1 MDPAKGRGLV
11 TSRAWNV
18 AWYRFR
24 GTLSRRRGA
33 YLSVILLIG
42 LTGGLAMGSLAG
54 ARRTQSSYPTFL
66 ASTNPSTL
74 SMAVYNQIGR
84 PGAPITARIA
94 HLADVARVRTLNAG
108 AAVLLN
114 DKGAPRLGTVNLA
127 VVAGS
132 TDGDLTQQDRL
143 AVLAGHRANP
153 SHINQIVITQG
164 VERIWGVRLGSVV
177 PIGFY
182 APVQATLPGFGTAK
196 VKPRFTVDAHV
207 VGIVAQS
214 SEIVQDDVDRAY
226 GFVFLSP
233 TLVKKA
239 AAIDPSW
246 SLPVEYEIQLRHG
259 DAHLGRIEHEL
270 SALVPVGFTYEFH
283 VTSHVLSTVELALKP
298 ESVAL
303 GAFGVIAA
311 LVCLLLSMQAISRLV
326 RRDVIDRRTLRA
338 IGAGPREL
346 LLETLMGVVASVAAG
361 VLLALVVALAL
372 SPLAPLG
379 PVRPVYPDRGISFDA
394 TVLLGGVLVLLFVL
408 VGFSVASAFL
418 SAAHRDRGVNSRRTP
433 SVVVRRIRSLSLPTA
448 ATLGA
453 HFALEPRGGS
463 DDVPVRSVLFGS
475 ILAVALMAT
484 TLTFASGL
492 NTLVSRPALYG
503 WNWSYALNPTN
514 DVPPS
519 AIARLN
525 HDRDVAAWSGADYTD
540 VSIDGQSVPV
550 LIASPQ
556 AKVMP
561 PILTGHGL
569 DTNSQ
574 IVLGDQTMAVLH
586 RHIGQTVSVSYGSP
600 KDAPVYVPP
609 TTLTIVG
616 TATFPAVG
624 YSTSVADHTSMG
636 TGALL
641 PLGVEPKSFVQAIS
655 SKDPNLNGPAVVFV
669 RLRAGVSASAGR
681 ANLEHVA
688 AVANATFAHDPN
700 GTGNYVTV
708 LSVQRP
714 AQIVDYRSIGTT
726 PVLLAAALAAGAV
739 GALAVTLITSVRR
752 RRRDLAILKTLGL
765 TRRTAA
771 SAIVYQ
777 ASVDAVVGVLVGI
790 PLGILLGRELW
801 TLFARDINAVP
812 YPTVPVGAL
821 TLVGVGTIVIAIL
834 TATWPGRSAARTS
847 PGLTFRSE

>member
-1 MDPAKGRGLV
+1 MK
-11 TSRAWNV
+11 SRSWDV

-24 GTLSRRRGA
+24 ATLSRRRGA

-42 LTGGLAMGSLAG
+42 LTGGLAMGSLTA
-54 ARRTQSSYPTFL
+54 ARRTQSSFPTFL
-66 ASTNPSTL
+66 ARTNPSTL
-74 SMAVYNQIGR
+74 SMAVYNQIGA
-84 PGAPITARIA
+84 PGASIATAIA
-94 HLADVARVRTLNAG
+94 HLADVAHVRTLNAG
-108 AAVLLN
+108 AAVPLN
-114 DKGAPRLGTVNLA
+114 AKGAPRLNTVNL
-127 VVAGS
+127 VVVTGS

-143 AVLAGHRANP
+143 AVLSGHLANP
-153 SHINQIVITQG
+153 SHINQIDMTPAA
-164 VERIWGVRLGSVV
+164 ERIWGVRLGHSVR
-177 PIGFY
+177 IGFY
-182 APVQATLPGFGTAK
+182 APAQTSLPGFGTAK
-196 VKPRFTVDAHV
+196 VKPRFFVDAHV

-226 GFVFLSP
+226 GFVFISP
-233 TLVKKA
+233 TLMKKA

-246 SLPVEYEIQLRHG
+246 SLPVEYEIQLRDG
-259 DAHLGRIEHEL
+259 DAHLGRMEQKL

-311 LVCLLLSMQAISRLV
+311 LVCLLLSMQSISRLV
-326 RRDVIDRRTLRA
+326 RRDVNDRRNLRA
-338 IGAGPREL
+338 LGASPREIL
-346 LLETLMGVVASVAAG
+346 METLVGVIASVVVG
-361 VLLALVVALAL
+361 ILLALVVALAL

-379 PVRPVYPDRGISFDA
+379 PVRPVYPDRGFSFDA
-394 TVLLGGVLVLLFVL
+394 SVL
-408 VGFSVASAFL
+408 VGGAVVLLVILLGFAVASAL
-418 SAAHRDRGVNSRRTP
+418 VSAEHRDRGVNLRRTP
-433 SVVVRRIRSLSLPTA
+433 SVTVRHIRSLSLPTA

-453 HFALEPRGGS
+453 HFALEPRGSS

-475 ILAVALMAT
+475 IVAVALLAT

-514 DVPPS
+514 AVPPS
-519 AIARLN
+519 AITRLD
-525 HDRDVAAWSGADYTD
+525 HDHDVAAWSGVDYTD
-540 VSIDGQSVPV
+540 VTIDGQSVPV
-550 LIASPQ
+550 LIASPK

-574 IVLGDQTMAVLH
+574 VVLGNQTLAQLH
-586 RHIGQTVSVSYGSP
+586 RRIGQTVSVSYGTP
-600 KDAPVYVPP
+600 ADKPLYVAP

-624 YSTSVADHTSMG
+624 YATSVADHTSMG

-641 PLGVEPKSFVQAIS
+641 PLGVETKSFMRAIS
-655 SKDPNLNGPAVVFV
+655 SKDPNLNGPAMVFV
-669 RLRAGVSASAGR
+669 RLRSGVSASAGR
-681 ANLEHVA
+681 ANLERVA

-726 PVLLAAALAAGAV
+726 PVLLAALLAAGAV
-739 GALAVTLITSVRR
+739 GALAVTLITSVRH

-771 SAIVYQ
+771 SAIIYQ
-777 ASVDAVVGVLVGI
+777 ASVDAIVGVIVGI

-821 TLVGVGTIVIAIL
+821 VLVGVGTIVVAIL

>member
-1 MDPAKGRGLV
+1 
-11 TSRAWNV
+11 
-18 AWYRFR
+18 
-24 GTLSRRRGA
+24 
-33 YLSVILLIG
+33 
-42 LTGGLAMGSLAG
+42 MGSLAG

-74 SMAVYNQIGR
+74 SMAVYSNLTGAAGR
-84 PGAPITARIA
+84 SITIA
-94 HLADVARVRTLNAG
+94 IERLADVARVRTLAAG
-108 AAVLLN
+108 AAVPLN
-114 DKGAPRLGTVNLA
+114 SRGAPRLSTVNSV

-132 TDGDLTQQDRL
+132 TDGYLTRQDRL
-143 AVLAGHRANP
+143 ALLAGHLADP
-153 SHINQIVITQG
+153 SHINQIVMTPG
-164 VERIWGVRLGSVV
+164 AARIWGVRLGQTV
-177 PIGFY
+177 PLGFY
-182 APVQATLPGFGTAK
+182 APSQASLPGFGTSR
-196 VKPRFTVDAHV
+196 VKPHLLIDAHV
-207 VGIVAQS
+207 VGIVAES
-214 SEIVQDDVDRAY
+214 SEIVQDDVDKAY
-226 GFVFLSP
+226 GFVFISP
-233 TLVKKA
+233 ALVKKA
-239 AAIDPSW
+239 GAFDPSW
-246 SLPVEYEIQLRHG
+246 LMPVQYEIQLRDG
-259 DAHLGRIEHEL
+259 DAHLARVEQEL
-270 SALVPVGFTYEFH
+270 THLVPVGQTYQFH
-283 VTSHVLSTVELALKP
+283 VTSHVLSTIELALKP

-311 LVCLLLSMQAISRLV
+311 LVCLLLSMQSISRLV
-326 RRDVIDRRTLRA
+326 RRDVSDRRILRA
-338 IGAGPREL
+338 VGASPREL
-346 LLETLMGVVASVAAG
+346 LLETLVGVVASVLGG
-361 VLLALVVALAL
+361 VVLAILIALAL

-379 PVRPVYPDRGISFDA
+379 PVRAVYPDRGFSFDA
-394 TVLLGGVLVLLFVL
+394 TVVAGGALVLLVVL
-408 VGFSVASAFL
+408 LGFSLASAL
-418 SAAHRDRGVNSRRTP
+418 VSAAHRERGVHSRRPP
-433 SVVVRRIRSLSLPTA
+433 SVTVRRVRSLSLPTA

-475 ILAVALMAT
+475 IFAVALMVT

-492 NTLVSRPALYG
+492 NTLISRPALYG

-514 DVPPS
+514 AVPPT
-519 AIARLN
+519 AIARLK
-525 HDRDVAAWSGADYTD
+525 HDHDVAAWSGVQYTD
-540 VSIDGQSVPV
+540 VTIDGLSVPV
-550 LIASPQ
+550 LIASPK
-556 AKVMP
+556 AEVMP

-569 DTNSQ
+569 RTNSE
-574 IVLGDQTMAVLH
+574 IVLGNQTLALLH
-586 RHIGQTVSVSYGSP
+586 RRIGQTVSVSYNTP
-600 KDAPVYVPP
+600 ADKAYYIAP

-624 YSTSVADHTSMG
+624 YATSVADHTSMG
-636 TGALL
+636 SGALL
-641 PLGVEPKSFVQAIS
+641 PSGFEPAAFVRAVS
-655 SKDPNLNGPAVVFV
+655 SKDPNLNGPALVFV
-669 RLRAGVSASAGR
+669 RLRRGVSASAGR
-681 ANLEHVA
+681 ANLERVA

-700 GTGNYVTV
+700 GAGNYVTV

-726 PVLLAAALAAGAV
+726 PVLLASALAAGAV

-777 ASVDAVVGVLVGI
+777 ASVDALVGVVVGI

-812 YPTVPVGAL
+812 HPTVPVGAL

>member
-1 MDPAKGRGLV
+1 
-11 TSRAWNV
+11 V

-33 YLSVILLIG
+33 YLTVILVIG

-54 ARRTQSSYPTFL
+54 ARRTQSSFPTFL

-74 SMAVYNQIGR
+74 SMAVYNQAGA
-84 PGAPITARIA
+84 PGASIATAIA

-108 AAVLLN
+108 AGVPLN
-114 DKGAPRLGTVNLA
+114 AQGAPRLNTVNLV

-132 TDGDLTQQDRL
+132 TDGYLTQQDRL
-143 AVLAGHRANP
+143 AVLSGHLANP
-153 SHINQIVITQG
+153 SHINQIEITPG
-164 VERIWGVRLGSVV
+164 AERIWGVGLGSTV
-177 PIGFY
+177 PLGFY
-182 APVQATLPGFGTAK
+182 APSQASQPGFGTPK
-196 VKPRFTVDAHV
+196 VKPRLLIDAHV
-207 VGIVAQS
+207 VGIVAES
-214 SEIVQDDVDRAY
+214 SDIVQDDVDRAY
-226 GFVFLSP
+226 GFVFISP

-239 AAIDPSW
+239 AAFDSAW
-246 SLPVEYEIQLRHG
+246 SLPVEYEIQLRDG
-259 DAHLGRIEHEL
+259 DAHLGRVEGEL
-270 SALVPVGFTYEFH
+270 TALVPVGFTYEFH

-311 LVCLLLSMQAISRLV
+311 LVCLLLSIQAISRLV
-326 RRDVIDRRTLRA
+326 RRDVNDRRILRA
-338 IGAGPREL
+338 VGAGPREL
-346 LLETLMGVVASVAAG
+346 LLETLVGVVASVVVG
-361 VLLALVVALAL
+361 ILLALVVALAL

-379 PVRPVYPDRGISFDA
+379 PVRPVYPDRGFSFDTTVLVGGA
-394 TVLLGGVLVLLFVL
+394 LGLLVVLLG
-408 VGFSVASAFL
+408 FSVVSAL
-418 SAAHRDRGVNSRRTP
+418 VTAAHRDRAVALRRNP
-433 SVVVRRIRSLSLPTA
+433 SVTLRYIRSLPIPIA

-453 HFALEPRGGS
+453 HFALEPRGSS

-519 AIARLN
+519 AITRLK
-525 HDRDVAAWSGADYTD
+525 HDPDVAAWSGADYTD
-540 VSIDGQSVPV
+540 VTIDGQSVPV
-550 LIASPQ
+550 IIASPK
-556 AKVMP
+556 ARVMP
-561 PILTGHGL
+561 PILSGHGL
-569 DTNSQ
+569 RTNSQ
-574 IVLGDQTMAVLH
+574 IVLGNQTLAQLH
-586 RHIGQTVSVSYGSP
+586 RRIGQTVTVSYG
-600 KDAPVYVPP
+600 APADRPFYVPP

-624 YSTSVADHTSMG
+624 YATSVADHTAMG
-636 TGALL
+636 TGALFS
-641 PLGVEPKSFVQAIS
+641 LGVEPKTFVQAIS

-669 RLRAGVSASAGR
+669 RLRSGVSASAGR
-681 ANLEHVA
+681 ANLARIA

-714 AQIVDYRSIGTT
+714 AQIVDYRTVGTT
-726 PVLLAAALAAGAV
+726 PVLLAAALALGAI
-739 GALAVTLITSVRR
+739 GALTVTLITSVRR

-812 YPTVPVGAL
+812 YPTVPTGAL
-821 TLVGVGTIVIAIL
+821 VLVGVGTLVVAIL
-834 TATWPGRSAARTS
+834 TATWPGRNAARTS
-847 PGLTFRSE
+847 PGLTFRRE

>member
-1 MDPAKGRGLV
+1 VKN
-11 TSRAWNV
+11 RAWNV

-42 LTGGLAMGSLAG
+42 LTGGLAMGSLAA
-54 ARRTQSSYPTFL
+54 ARRTQSSFPTYL

-74 SMAVYNQIGR
+74 SMAVYSADAGS
-84 PGAPITARIA
+84 PGPSLTTTIS
-94 HLADVARVRTLNAG
+94 HLADVAHVRTVNAG
-108 AAVLLN
+108 AAVPLN
-114 DKGAPRLGTVNLA
+114 SNGAPRLSTVNLV

-132 TDGDLTQQDRL
+132 TDGYLTQQDRL
-143 AVLAGHRANP
+143 SVLSGHLANP
-153 SHINQIVITQG
+153 SRINQIEITPG
-164 VERIWGVRLGSVV
+164 AERIWGVRLGQSV

-182 APVQATLPGFGTAK
+182 APSQATLPGFGTAK
-196 VKPRFTVDAHV
+196 VKPHLTVDARV
-207 VGIVAQS
+207 VAIVAQS

-239 AAIDPSW
+239 AEFDPSW
-246 SLPVEYEIQLRHG
+246 SLPVEYEIQLRDG
-259 DAHLGRIEHEL
+259 DAHIARMEHEL
-270 SALVPVGFTYEFH
+270 ISLVPVGFTYEFH
-283 VTSHVLSTVELALKP
+283 VTSNVLSTVELALKP

-311 LVCLLLSMQAISRLV
+311 LVCLLLSMQSISRLV
-326 RRDVIDRRTLRA
+326 RRDVNDRRILRA
-338 IGAGPREL
+338 VGAGPREL
-346 LLETLMGVVASVAAG
+346 LLETLMGVVASVVVG
-361 VLLALVVALAL
+361 ILLALVVALAL

-379 PVRPVYPDRGISFDA
+379 PVRAVYPDRGLSFDA
-394 TVLLGGVLVLLFVL
+394 TVLVGGALVLLLVL
-408 VGFSVASAFL
+408 LGFSVASAL
-418 SAAHRDRGVNSRRTP
+418 VGAAHRDRGVNSRRTP
-433 SVVVRRIRSLSLPTA
+433 SITLRRLRSLTLPTA
-448 ATLGA
+448 AALGA

-475 ILAVALMAT
+475 ILAVTLMAT

-519 AIARLN
+519 ALTRLD
-525 HDRDVAAWSGADYTD
+525 HDHDVAAWSGVDYTD
-540 VSIDGQSVPV
+540 VTIDGQSVPV
-550 LIASPQ
+550 LIASPK
-556 AKVMP
+556 AAVMP

-569 DTNSQ
+569 NTNSQ
-574 IVLGDQTMAVLH
+574 IVLGNQTLAQLH

-600 KDAPVYVPP
+600 TSKAFYIAP

-624 YSTSVADHTSMG
+624 YATSVADHTSMG
-636 TGALL
+636 SGALL
-641 PLGVEPKSFVQAIS
+641 PSGFEPQSFVKAIS
-655 SKDPNLNGPAVVFV
+655 SKDPNLNGPALVFV
-669 RLRAGVSASAGR
+669 RLRSSVSASAGR
-681 ANLEHVA
+681 ANLERVA
-688 AVANATFAHDPN
+688 AAANTTFAHDPN

-726 PVLLAAALAAGAV
+726 PIFLAGALAAGAV
-739 GALAVTLITSVRR
+739 GALAVTLVTSVRR

-771 SAIVYQ
+771 SAIIYQ
-777 ASVDAVVGVLVGI
+777 ASVDAVVGVLFGM
-790 PLGILLGRELW
+790 PLGIVLGRELW

-812 YPTVPVGAL
+812 YPTVPAGAL
-821 TLVGVGTIVIAIL
+821 VLVGVGTIVIAIL

-847 PGLTFRSE
+847 PGLTFRTE

>member
-1 MDPAKGRGLV
+1 
-11 TSRAWNV
+11 
-18 AWYRFR
+18 
-24 GTLSRRRGA
+24 
-33 YLSVILLIG
+33 
-42 LTGGLAMGSLAG
+42 
-54 ARRTQSSYPTFL
+54 
-66 ASTNPSTL
+66 
-74 SMAVYNQIGR
+74 
-84 PGAPITARIA
+84 
-94 HLADVARVRTLNAG
+94 
-108 AAVLLN
+108 
-114 DKGAPRLGTVNLA
+114 
-127 VVAGS
+127 
-132 TDGDLTQQDRL
+132 
-143 AVLAGHRANP
+143 
-153 SHINQIVITQG
+153 
-164 VERIWGVRLGSVV
+164 
-177 PIGFY
+177 
-182 APVQATLPGFGTAK
+182 
-196 VKPRFTVDAHV
+196 
-207 VGIVAQS
+207 
-214 SEIVQDDVDRAY
+214 
-226 GFVFLSP
+226 
-233 TLVKKA
+233 
-239 AAIDPSW
+239 
-246 SLPVEYEIQLRHG
+246 
-259 DAHLGRIEHEL
+259 
-270 SALVPVGFTYEFH
+270 H

-326 RRDVIDRRTLRA
+326 RRDANDRRVLRA
-338 IGAGPREL
+338 VGAGPREL
-346 LLETLMGVVASVAAG
+346 LLETLVGVFASVVVG
-361 VLLALVVALAL
+361 ILLALVVALAL

-379 PVRPVYPDRGISFDA
+379 PVRPVYPDRGFSFDA
-394 TVLLGGVLVLLFVL
+394 TVLVGGALVLLVVL
-408 VGFSVASAFL
+408 LGFAVASAIVT
-418 SAAHRDRGVNSRRTP
+418 AAHRDHVVATRRTP
-433 SVVVRRIRSLSLPTA
+433 SVTLRQLRTLPIPTA
-448 ATLGA
+448 AALGA
-453 HFALEPRGGS
+453 HFALEPRGSS
-463 DDVPVRSVLFGS
+463 DDVPVRSVLLGA

-514 DVPPS
+514 AVPPS
-519 AIARLN
+519 AITRLN
-525 HDRDVAAWSGADYTD
+525 HDPDVAAWSGVDYTD
-540 VSIDGQSVPV
+540 LTIDGQSVPV
-550 LIASPQ
+550 IIASPR

-574 IVLGDQTMAVLH
+574 IVLGDQTLAQLH
-586 RHIGQTVSVSYGSP
+586 RRVGQTVRVSYGSP
-600 KDAPVYVPP
+600 ADKPFYVAP

-616 TATFPAVG
+616 TATFPAIG
-624 YSTSVADHTSMG
+624 YATSVADHTSMG

-641 PLGVEPKSFVQAIS
+641 PLGVEPPSFMRALS
-655 SKDPNLNGPAVVFV
+655 SKDPNLNGPAMVFV
-669 RLRAGVSASAGR
+669 RLRKGVSSSAGR
-681 ANLEHVA
+681 TNLERVA

-726 PVLLAAALAAGAV
+726 PVLLAAALALGAV

-777 ASVDAVVGVLVGI
+777 ASVDALVGVLVGI

-821 TLVGVGTIVIAIL
+821 TLVGVGTIVISIL

>member
-1 MDPAKGRGLV
+1 M
-11 TSRAWNV
+11 TSRDWNV

-24 GTLSRRRGA
+24 RTLSRRGGA
-33 YLSVILLIG
+33 YLTVILLIG
-42 LTGGLAMGSLAG
+42 LTGGLAMSSLAA
-54 ARRTQSSYPTFL
+54 ARRTQSSFSTFL

-74 SMAVYNQIGR
+74 GMAVYNQIGA
-84 PGAPITARIA
+84 PGASIAIAIT
-94 HLADVARVRTLNAG
+94 HLADVAHVRTLHAG
-108 AAVLLN
+108 AAVALN
-114 DKGAPRLGTVNLA
+114 AQGAPRLSTVNLV

-132 TDGDLTQQDRL
+132 TDGYLTQQDRL
-143 AVLAGHRANP
+143 AVLSGHLANP
-153 SHINQIVITQG
+153 SRINQIEITPG
-164 VERIWGVRLGSVV
+164 AARIWGVGLGSTV

-182 APVQATLPGFGTAK
+182 APSQASQPGFGTAK
-196 VKPRFTVDAHV
+196 VKPRLLIDAHV
-207 VGIVAQS
+207 EGIVAES

-233 TLVKKA
+233 TLVRRVA
-239 AAIDPSW
+239 TFDASW
-246 SLPVEYEIQLRHG
+246 LLPVEYEIQLRDG

-270 SALVPVGFTYEFH
+270 TALVPVGFTYEFH

-311 LVCLLLSMQAISRLV
+311 LVCLLLSIQAISRLV
-326 RRDVIDRRTLRA
+326 RRDVNDRRILRA
-338 IGAGPREL
+338 MGAGPREL
-346 LLETLMGVVASVAAG
+346 LLETLVGVVASVVIG
-361 VLLALVVALAL
+361 ILLALVVALAL

-379 PVRPVYPDRGISFDA
+379 PVRPVYPDRGFSFDS
-394 TVLLGGVLVLLFVL
+394 TVLVGGALVLLVVL
-408 VGFSVASAFL
+408 LVFSVASAL
-418 SAAHRDRGVNSRRTP
+418 VLASRRDGAGSRRTP
-433 SVVVRRIRSLSLPTA
+433 SALLRRLRPLPIPTA
-448 ATLGA
+448 ASLGA
-453 HFALEPRGGS
+453 HFALEPRGSSG
-463 DDVPVRSVLFGS
+463 DVPVRSVLFGS

-514 DVPPS
+514 VVPPS
-519 AIARLN
+519 ALARLN
-525 HDRDVAAWSGADYTD
+525 HDPDVEAWSGADYTD
-540 VSIDGQSVPV
+540 VTIDGQSVPV
-550 LIASPQ
+550 LIAA
-556 AKVMP
+556 AKAAVMP
-561 PILTGHGL
+561 PILAGHGL

-574 IVLGDQTMAVLH
+574 IVLGDQTLALLH
-586 RHIGQTVSVSYGSP
+586 RRIGQTVSVSYGTPADSP
-600 KDAPVYVPP
+600 IYVPP
-609 TTLTIVG
+609 TKLTIVG
-616 TATFPAVG
+616 TATFPALG
-624 YSTSVADHTSMG
+624 YATSVADHTSMG

-641 PLGVEPKSFVQAIS
+641 PIGLEPKSFVRAIS

-669 RLRAGVSASAGR
+669 RLRPSVSASAGR
-681 ANLEHVA
+681 ANLERVA
-688 AVANATFAHDPN
+688 AVANATFAHDPH

-714 AQIVDYRSIGTT
+714 AQIVDYRSIGMT

-771 SAIVYQ
+771 SAIIYQ

-821 TLVGVGTIVIAIL
+821 TLLGVGTIVIAVL

-847 PGLTFRSE
+847 PGLTFRTE